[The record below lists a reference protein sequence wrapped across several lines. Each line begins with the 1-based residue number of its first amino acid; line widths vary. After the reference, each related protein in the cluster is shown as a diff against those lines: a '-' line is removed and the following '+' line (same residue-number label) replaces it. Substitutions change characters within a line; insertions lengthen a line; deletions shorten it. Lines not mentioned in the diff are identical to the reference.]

1 MQTAQKTDTIIFSFP
16 GVRHL
21 SMKIGL
27 RLGKY
32 TDPCPYHHL
41 MDRAVPPPSTWMMK
55 DIFVVC
61 PNRIMEGIEDVRLF
75 LQTLGK
81 KPCHDG
87 PGFLLG
93 LMARLMENEMPN
105 ELYGKNLI
113 AIEPDNPSSV
123 FIDED
128 GHRCSL
134 CVFRGGENRRL
145 GLMPREWQLYPFW
158 AIVAENIP
166 LVAAP

>member
-32 TDPCPYHHL
+32 TEPCPYHRL
-41 MDRAVPPPSTWMMK
+41 LDRVAPSPSTWRK

-61 PNRIMEGIEDVRLF
+61 PNRIMEGPENIRSF
-75 LQTLGK
+75 LRTQGK
-81 KPCHDG
+81 RPCHDG

-93 LMARLMENEMPN
+93 LMSRLMENEMPN
-105 ELYGKNLI
+105 GLYGKNLI

-123 FIDED
+123 FINDD

-145 GLMPREWQLYPFW
+145 GLMPIEWRLYPFW
-158 AIVAENIP
+158 AFLAEDISLVVAP
-166 LVAAP
+166 

>member
-1 MQTAQKTDTIIFSFP
+1 MKTAQKTNATIFSFT
-16 GVRHL
+16 GILHL
-21 SMKIGL
+21 SMKVGL

-32 TDPCPYHHL
+32 TEPCPYHNL
-41 MDRAVPPPSTWMMK
+41 MDRVVPSPSTRRK

-61 PNRIMEGIEDVRLF
+61 PNRMMEGVEDIRLF
-75 LQTLGK
+75 LLTQGK
-81 KPCHDG
+81 QPCHNG

-123 FIDED
+123 FIDDD

-145 GLMPREWQLYPFW
+145 GLMPIEWQLYPSW
-158 AIVAENIP
+158 AIIAENIP